1 MNIEPQSFFVGVAL
15 GAFLAAVLTS
25 LIAVMRS
32 KQREADLGLAMS
44 RAESR
49 VEAMEELQR
58 SHSEVTQGH
67 KRIEDLV
74 RPLHETIEL
83 YQREARDLASLRQ
96 QETGQVRETLR
107 NLAQETQQ
115 LSRALR
121 SPQARGRWGE
131 LTLRRTAELAG
142 LSSHCDFSEQLTLDT
157 AKGNLR
163 PDLVVHLPGQRQIVV
178 DSKVPLNAYLEA
190 MEISDEQQRSTHLA
204 QHARQLKRHVEALA
218 SKNYQAQLSSPEFVV
233 LFLPNDGFLSAAV
246 EQEPGI
252 IEFALGRNV
261 VLATP
266 ATFYALLVAVAQGWK
281 QEKLSE
287 NAEHMC
293 TLGQEM
299 HERLST
305 FAEHLARVGGALDK
319 SVDHFNSAV
328 GSFTTRVLPQA
339 RKLEELGA
347 GSHKSLAAPE
357 TIDRKARSQDSPT
370 AS

>member
-1 MNIEPQSFFVGVAL
+1 VNIEPQSFLAGIAL
-15 GAFLAAVLTS
+15 GAVLATVLTS
-25 LIAVMRS
+25 LIAVTRS
-32 KQREADLGLAMS
+32 RQREADLVVARS

-49 VEAMEELQR
+49 AEALEEIQR

-67 KRIEDLV
+67 KRIEEIV

-96 QETGQVRETLR
+96 QETGQVREILR
-107 NLAQETQQ
+107 TLAQETQQ
-115 LSRALR
+115 LGRALR

-131 LTLRRTAELAG
+131 MTLRRTAELAG
-142 LSSHCDFSEQLTLDT
+142 LSSHCDFSEQPTLDS
-157 AKGNLR
+157 AEGKLR
-163 PDLVVHLPGQRQIVV
+163 PDLVVQLPGQRQIVV

-190 MEISDEQQRSTHLA
+190 TETSDEQQRNTLLT
-204 QHARQLKRHVEALA
+204 QHARQLKRHVEALS
-218 SKNYQAQLSSPEFVV
+218 SKNYQAALSSPEFVV

-246 EQEPGI
+246 EQEAEI
-252 IEFALGRNV
+252 IEFALKRNV

-287 NAEHMC
+287 NAQHMC
-293 TLGQEM
+293 ALGQEM
-299 HERLST
+299 HERLAI
-305 FAEHLARVGGALDK
+305 FAEHLARVGGSLDK

-328 GSFTTRVLPQA
+328 GSFSTRVLPHA

-347 GSHKSLAAPE
+347 ESHKTLTAPE
-357 TIDRKARSQDSPT
+357 AIDRKARSQDGPSP
-370 AS
+370 S